1 MSSRLI
7 NQCSYGDSGSEDFV
21 PFPIIFY
28 CFICFLYLYYAEF
41 GQKVGFMKNVL
52 LETKIERVS
61 NLSFLGS
68 ELFVLFYGVYLTHF
82 KPMCL
87 FDTNRNH

>member
-28 CFICFLYLYYAEF
+28 CLICFLYLYYAEF
-41 GQKVGFMKNVL
+41 GQKVGVMKNVL

-68 ELFVLFYGVYLTHF
+68 ELFVLCYGVYLTRF

-87 FDTNRNH
+87 SDTNRNH